1 MSVRILKTGTKI
13 GKIHLKYYL
22 EKIFRDEIQ
31 RNNKLKS
38 HDVMFII
45 FMSSRKTFSILI
57 KRILLGCCGYSSSV
71 ATEHKSKDFELNQS
85 FE

>member
-1 MSVRILKTGTKI
+1 MSVRILKIGTKI
-13 GKIHLKYYL
+13 GKIHLKNWKKKKYL

-45 FMSSRKTFSILI
+45 F
-57 KRILLGCCGYSSSV
+57 
-71 ATEHKSKDFELNQS
+71 
-85 FE
+85 